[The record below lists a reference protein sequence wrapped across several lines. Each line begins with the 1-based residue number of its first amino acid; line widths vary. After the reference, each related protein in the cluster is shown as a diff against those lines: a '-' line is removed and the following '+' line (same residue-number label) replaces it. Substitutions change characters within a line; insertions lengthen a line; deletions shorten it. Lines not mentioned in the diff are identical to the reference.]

1 MNNMLIISAS
11 IEILIE
17 LEAITNESL
26 YFANINFFLYF
37 KFFYV
42 NLLVYKR

>member
-26 YFANINFFLYF
+26 YYILN
-37 KFFYV
+37 FFYV